1 MARRRIAKVRPPQIA
16 DREEADG
23 SATTTPVHTTWGNLP
38 LELSSFV
45 GREREISEVEGVLG
59 GTRLLTLTGT
69 GGCGKTRLAL
79 RVAKDLAEKFDDGV
93 WWVGLAPLA
102 DPDLTPNSVASS
114 LGVHEQQGRS
124 MVEALSDHLRS
135 RDLMLILDNCEHLI
149 GACAGLVET
158 LLLSCPD
165 LKILA
170 TSRESLGV
178 PGETVWTV
186 PTLSLPE
193 ADGTPTVEDLMRCEA
208 VRLFVDRA
216 RSRLPAFE
224 VSQENVGMVA
234 RVCRMLDGI
243 PLAIELASA
252 RMGTLAVGQVAERLE
267 DSLGF
272 LTVGSR
278 TVDARHRTMRATLRW
293 SHELLSAP
301 EQRLFAKLSVF
312 AGGWTLEAAEEVCR
326 DGAAGRDDVLDF
338 LGRLVDKSLVS
349 AEEKVDDAAR
359 YRMLEPVRQYG
370 REHLEENGEGEQ
382 VRQRHARYY
391 LALAEAAERELVG
404 AGHAVWLERLETEY
418 PNLHASLLWCLDEE
432 GAKPEG
438 RAEMGLRLAAALGKF
453 WDVHGP
459 SEGREWLEKGLAKSR
474 AAPSS
479 LRAKALNEAGFLA
492 IFQLDSRATAMLEE
506 ALALFKDLGD
516 KTGQAI
522 AINHLMYTVGFLI
535 DFSEAVTIREE
546 AQALLKQPPEDQR
559 AAANLHLTL
568 GMIAFGE
575 ENHEQV
581 VVQIEEALSLFRKLG
596 DLLNT
601 GRGLSVLGLAALGRG
616 DAEDAARAYDE
627 FLRLLLLLKS
637 KIGATFALI
646 GMAGVAVLRGQP
658 HRAASLFGAADAA
671 RKAIG
676 HPDPPLKQLNYD
688 YESYIATTRTALG
701 EEAFEEA
708 FCAGLAMSAEQ
719 AIKYALSPDE
729 PASITQVSEQ
739 APGGEVLT
747 RREVEVLSFVAGGLT
762 DVQIAKRLHLSRH
775 TVGHHLSSVYRKLG
789 AKGRAAA
796 VHKAGELGLI

>member
-1 MARRRIAKVRPPQIA
+1 M
-16 DREEADG
+16 DG
-23 SATTTPVHTTWGNLP
+23 SESVAPITTARGNNLP

-45 GREREISEVEGVLG
+45 GREREISEVERLLG

-79 RVAKDLAEKFDDGV
+79 RVAENLADGV

-102 DPDLTPNSVASS
+102 DPDLTPNWVASS
-114 LGVHEQQGRS
+114 LGVHEQSGRS
-124 MVEALSDHLRS
+124 MIEALSDHLRFG
-135 RDLMLILDNCEHLI
+135 DFTLVLDNCEHLI
-149 GACAGLVET
+149 GACAQLVGA
-158 LLLSCPD
+158 LLASCPD
-165 LKILA
+165 LKILT
-170 TSRESLGV
+170 TSRESLGI

-193 ADGTPTVEDLMRCEA
+193 DDGTSNVERLMRCEA

-224 VSQENVGMVA
+224 VSQENAGVVA

-267 DSLGF
+267 DSLG
-272 LTVGSR
+272 LLSGGAR
-278 TVDARHRTMRATLRW
+278 TVDARHRTMRAALRW
-293 SHELLSAP
+293 SHDLLSEP
-301 EQRLFAKLSVF
+301 EQKLFAKLSVF

-326 DGAAGRDDVLDF
+326 EGAAGRNDVLDL
-338 LGRLVDKSLVS
+338 LGVLVDKSLVS
-349 AEEKVDDAAR
+349 AEEKVGDAVR

-370 REHLEENGEGEQ
+370 REHLEENGEGER
-382 VRQRHARYY
+382 VRERHARYY

-404 AGHAVWLERLETEY
+404 AGHAMWLERLEKEY
-418 PNLHASLLWCLDEE
+418 PNLQASLFWCLDEE
-432 GAKPEG
+432 RAKPEG

-459 SEGREWLEKGLAKSR
+459 TEGQEWLEKGLAKNG

-479 LRAKALNEAGFLA
+479 LRARALNEAGFLA
-492 IFQLDSRATAMLEE
+492 IFQLDPRATAMLEE
-506 ALALFKDLGD
+506 ALALFKEVGD

-535 DFSEAVTIREE
+535 DFSEAATICEE
-546 AQALLKQPPEDQR
+546 AQALSKVPLKDQR

-575 ENHEQV
+575 GDHEQV
-581 VVQIEEALSLFRKLG
+581 VVQIEEALSLFRELG

-616 DAEDAARAYDE
+616 DAEGAADAYEE
-627 FLRLLLLLKS
+627 FLRLLRLLKS

-646 GMAGVAVLRGQP
+646 GMAGVAVRRGQP
-658 HRAASLFGAADAA
+658 DRAASLFGAADAA

-688 YESYIATTRTALG
+688 YENYIATTRKALG
-701 EEAFEEA
+701 EEAFEAA

-719 AIKYALSPDE
+719 AIEYALSPDE
-729 PASITQVSEQ
+729 PAPITQVSEQ
-739 APGGEVLT
+739 TPEGDVLT

-762 DVQIAKRLHLSRH
+762 DIQVAERLYLSRH
-775 TVGHHLSSVYRKLG
+775 TIGHHLSSVYRKLG
-789 AKGRAAA
+789 VHGRAAA
-796 VHKAGELGLI
+796 VHKAGEMGLI